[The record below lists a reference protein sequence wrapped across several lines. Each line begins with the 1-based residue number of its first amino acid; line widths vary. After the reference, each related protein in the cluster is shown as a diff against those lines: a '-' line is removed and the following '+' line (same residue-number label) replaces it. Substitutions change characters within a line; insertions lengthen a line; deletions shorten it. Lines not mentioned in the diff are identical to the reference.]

1 MEYDIE
7 KILQTYEDD
16 YNPDPRPMD
25 QGPRNNYLGGGK
37 VLQLLKNFNKTGA
50 VKGLEEKLIKQY
62 KSEGMGFIEA
72 IKKAQTEASGV
83 RYEGRM
89 KIINNAMKET
99 DVYSDDYVD
108 LLDMKI
114 KLEDPDFAKQYVN
127 FSDNLKNKTRS
138 RHDPDWAEA
147 NFGEEYGTKLDQA
160 RVKEINE
167 SIDPNITERS
177 LVDDID
183 DMNIANTDE
192 FFGRKK
198 NSEGGRI
205 GFNEAGPVNKP
216 GAWKTAKKNLLN
228 RYVEGLPEGYLE
240 DYMKLFLNDRGDG
253 TFSKKASVEEG
264 VAKMK
269 EKYDDILKTQYSSRQ
284 TNKSG
289 KKFLDA
295 RVIDIN
301 SSILQ
306 DLKSKGSIVSGSPD
320 AKKIRT
326 DDLEIVG
333 DIRAKT
339 PTGKNIHHFMPL
351 AGIEGEPINLSST
364 KNTAV
369 IDRKLN
375 YDMSPFDKKL
385 KANQKEQ
392 IQLLKEKPPGYEKRM
407 EELNYKAKNIYK
419 EAGKKLPASKGYLGY
434 TQINVNP
441 DGTYNSKVIGM
452 DKNKSL
458 AGLDGEEIFYK
469 NISKEDKVKVR
480 SLIETVKEANPE
492 LAKKVEIRL
501 NGGLPLDD
509 IMSELKKIPG
519 LEKTARGLTSGF
531 MKAGGP
537 FEVGFVGLDMFNELS
552 KGKTGKQAFKTA
564 VSNLTFGAYEG
575 GKREDMRT
583 LIETAKNLNIDST
596 GFNELKEL
604 IDLEKKLATE
614 KVNLQKTFQYG
625 MDERSVK
632 KYKDMVDKL
641 QNEFDS
647 KSKALKEG
655 DFDSLINN
663 YTKTT
668 RSLAEQQF
676 EKSKQTKLNS
686 VDPSSGTLGNAIYS
700 ALDYKNYLPQ
710 NFLQNS
716 ITGAIPDTLSKIPV
730 VGSIFKPT
738 SDTAKLFKMSK
749 EDKIKKLDK
758 AKPGIISETQQTFYA
773 DGGLAG
779 LMKKYY
785 D

>member
-1 MEYDIE
+1 MELAQVQRSEMDNFN
-7 KILQTYEDD
+7 T
-16 YNPDPRPMD
+16 PDLD
-25 QGPRNNYLGGGK
+25 QGSDSILRPGETLDDFDVTFRK
-37 VLQLLKNFNKTGA
+37 P
-50 VKGLEEKLIKQY
+50 
-62 KSEGMGFIEA
+62 
-72 IKKAQTEASGV
+72 
-83 RYEGRM
+83 
-89 KIINNAMKET
+89 NA
-99 DVYSDDYVD
+99 
-108 LLDMKI
+108 
-114 KLEDPDFAKQYVN
+114 
-127 FSDNLKNKTRS
+127 
-138 RHDPDWAEA
+138 
-147 NFGEEYGTKLDQA
+147 
-160 RVKEINE
+160 
-167 SIDPNITERS
+167 
-177 LVDDID
+177 
-183 DMNIANTDE
+183 
-192 FFGRKK
+192 
-198 NSEGGRI
+198 EGGRI

-284 TNKSG
+284 TNKSK
-289 KKFLDA
+289 KKFLEA

-306 DLKSKGSIVSGSPD
+306 DLKSKGSIVSGLPD
-320 AKKIRT
+320 AKIVREK
-326 DDLEIVG
+326 DLKIVG
-333 DIRAKT
+333 DFKDKNT
-339 PTGKNIHHFMPL
+339 PKGKALHHFLPL
-351 AGIEGEPINLSST
+351 AGMEGKSINLAST

-369 IDRKLN
+369 IDKKLN
-375 YDMSPFDKKL
+375 SDMSPFDKKL

-392 IQLLKEKPPGYEKRM
+392 INLLQEKPPGYKKRM
-407 EELNYKAKNIYK
+407 EELNFKAKNIYK
-419 EAGKKLPASKGYLGY
+419 EAGRKVPASKGYLGY
-434 TQINVNP
+434 TQINIKP
-441 DGTYNSKVIGM
+441 DGTYTTKVIGM
-452 DKNKSL
+452 DANKSL
-458 AGLDGEEIFYK
+458 AGLDGEEIIYK

-501 NGGLPLDD
+501 NSGLPLDD

-519 LEKTARGLTSGF
+519 LEKTAKGLAKGF
-531 MKAGGP
+531 MKVGGP
-537 FEVGFVGLDMFNELS
+537 LEVGFVGLSMFNELS

-564 VSNLTFGAYEG
+564 VSEFTFGAYEG

-583 LIETAKNLNIDST
+583 LIETAKNLNVDST
-596 GFNELKEL
+596 GFGEFKEL
-604 IDLEKKLATE
+604 MDLEKNLLKE
-614 KVNLQKTFQYG
+614 KGNLQKTFQYG

-647 KSKALKEG
+647 KSKTLQEKI
-655 DFDSLINN
+655 DFNTLVDN

-676 EKSKQTKLNS
+676 DKSKQTKLNS
-686 VDPSSGTLGNAIYS
+686 PDPSSGTVGNAVYDI
-700 ALDYKNYLPQ
+700 ANYKTYLPQ

-716 ITGAIPDTLSKIPV
+716 ITGVIPDTLSKIPV
-730 VGSIFKPT
+730 VGKYFEPT
-738 SDTAKLFKMSK
+738 SPRAKLFKMSE
-749 EDKIKKLDK
+749 EDKIKKLDE
-758 AKPGIISETQQTFYA
+758 AKPSIISEYQNINYA

>member
-1 MEYDIE
+1 MSN
-7 KILQTYEDD
+7 D
-16 YNPDPRPMD
+16 YLKGNLLRHTRAEGYYRRDASLGKVDGAWKTFVQGNKDRDSRSMD
-25 QGPRNNYLGGGK
+25 QEPRNMYSVGK
-37 VLQLLKNFNKTGA
+37 LVKEGA
-50 VKGLEEKLIKQY
+50 EELASKIFKPKPKPELDALEQATVKPSILRR
-62 KSEGMGFIEA
+62 
-72 IKKAQTEASGV
+72 EASPLDLSQ
-83 RYEGRM
+83 
-89 KIINNAMKET
+89 INSIM
-99 DVYSDDYVD
+99 
-108 LLDMKI
+108 
-114 KLEDPDFAKQYVN
+114 
-127 FSDNLKNKTRS
+127 KNKEFEQAWKNYKISIRKVG
-138 RHDPDWAEA
+138 RRKYDKDQFFEMWARENMA
-147 NFGEEYGTKLDQA
+147 Q
-160 RVKEINE
+160 
-167 SIDPNITERS
+167 
-177 LVDDID
+177 
-183 DMNIANTDE
+183 
-192 FFGRKK
+192 
-198 NSEGGRI
+198 GGRI
-205 GFNEAGPVNKP
+205 GFNEAGSVNKP

-228 RYVEGLPEGYLE
+228 RYLEGLPEGYLE
-240 DYMKLFLNDRGDG
+240 DYIELFLNDRGDG

-269 EKYDDILKTQYSSRQ
+269 EKYGDILKTQYPSRQ

-289 KKFLDA
+289 EKFLDA

-306 DLKSKGSIVSGSPD
+306 DLKSKGSIVSGLPD

-339 PTGKNIHHFMPL
+339 PPGKNIHHFMPL

-369 IDRKLN
+369 IDKKLN
-375 YDMSPFDKKL
+375 YEMSPFDKKL

-419 EAGKKLPASKGYLGY
+419 EAGKEVPASKGYLGY
-434 TQINVNP
+434 TQINVKP
-441 DGTYNSKVIGM
+441 DGTYTTKVIGM

-469 NISKEDKVKVR
+469 NISKEDKVKVK
-480 SLIETVKEANPE
+480 SLIETIKEANPE

-519 LEKTARGLTSGF
+519 LEKTAKGLASSF
-531 MKAGGP
+531 RKVGGP
-537 FEVGFVGLDMFNELS
+537 LEVGFVGLDMFNELS

-583 LIETAKNLNIDST
+583 LLETAKNLNIDST
-596 GFNELKEL
+596 GFSELKEL
-604 IDLEKKLATE
+604 MALEKNLLTE
-614 KVNLQKTFQYG
+614 KGNLQKTFQYG

-632 KYKDMVDKL
+632 KYEDLVNKL

-647 KSKALKEG
+647 KSIALQEKL
-655 DFDSLINN
+655 DVNSLVDN

-668 RSLAEQQF
+668 KSLAEQQF

-686 VDPSSGTLGNAIYS
+686 PDPSSGTVGNAIYDM
-700 ALDYKNYLPQ
+700 ANYKTYLPQ

-716 ITGAIPDTLSKIPV
+716 ITGAIPDTLSKIPF
-730 VGSIFKPT
+730 VGKYFEPT
-738 SDTAKLFKMSK
+738 SPRAKLFKMSE
-749 EDKIKKLDK
+749 EDKIKKLNE
-758 AKPGIISETQQTFYA
+758 AKPNIISESQSINYA
-773 DGGLAG
+773 EGGLAN

>member
-1 MEYDIE
+1 LILRKLKETLKAVELSNDYLKGNLLRHTRAEGYYRRDASLGKVEGAWKTFVQGNKDRDSRTMELAQVQRSEMDNFN
-7 KILQTYEDD
+7 T
-16 YNPDPRPMD
+16 PDLD
-25 QGPRNNYLGGGK
+25 QGSDSILRPGETLDDFDVTFRK
-37 VLQLLKNFNKTGA
+37 P
-50 VKGLEEKLIKQY
+50 
-62 KSEGMGFIEA
+62 
-72 IKKAQTEASGV
+72 
-83 RYEGRM
+83 
-89 KIINNAMKET
+89 NA
-99 DVYSDDYVD
+99 
-108 LLDMKI
+108 
-114 KLEDPDFAKQYVN
+114 
-127 FSDNLKNKTRS
+127 
-138 RHDPDWAEA
+138 
-147 NFGEEYGTKLDQA
+147 
-160 RVKEINE
+160 
-167 SIDPNITERS
+167 
-177 LVDDID
+177 
-183 DMNIANTDE
+183 
-192 FFGRKK
+192 
-198 NSEGGRI
+198 EGGRI

-284 TNKSG
+284 TNKSK
-289 KKFLDA
+289 KKFLEA

-306 DLKSKGSIVSGSPD
+306 DLKSKGSIVSGLPD
-320 AKKIRT
+320 AKIVREK
-326 DDLEIVG
+326 DLKIVG
-333 DIRAKT
+333 DFKDKNT
-339 PTGKNIHHFMPL
+339 PKGKALHHFLPL
-351 AGIEGEPINLSST
+351 AGMEGKSINLAST

-369 IDRKLN
+369 IDKKLN
-375 YDMSPFDKKL
+375 SDMSPFDKKL

-392 IQLLKEKPPGYEKRM
+392 INLLQEKPPGYKKRM
-407 EELNYKAKNIYK
+407 EELNFKAKNIYK
-419 EAGKKLPASKGYLGY
+419 EAGRKVPASKGYLGY
-434 TQINVNP
+434 TQINIKP
-441 DGTYNSKVIGM
+441 DGTYTTKVIGM
-452 DKNKSL
+452 DANKSL
-458 AGLDGEEIFYK
+458 AGLDGEEIIYK

-501 NGGLPLDD
+501 NSGLPLDD

-519 LEKTARGLTSGF
+519 LEKTAKGLAKGF
-531 MKAGGP
+531 MKVGGP
-537 FEVGFVGLDMFNELS
+537 LEVGFVGLSMFNELS

-564 VSNLTFGAYEG
+564 VSEFTFGAYEG

-604 IDLEKKLATE
+604 IDLEKKLVTE
-614 KVNLQKTFQYG
+614 KSNLQKTFQYG
-625 MDERSVK
+625 MDELSVK

-686 VDPSSGTLGNAIYS
+686 PDPSSGTLGNAIYS

-730 VGSIFKPT
+730 VGSIFEPT
-738 SDTAKLFKMSK
+738 SDTAKLFKMSE